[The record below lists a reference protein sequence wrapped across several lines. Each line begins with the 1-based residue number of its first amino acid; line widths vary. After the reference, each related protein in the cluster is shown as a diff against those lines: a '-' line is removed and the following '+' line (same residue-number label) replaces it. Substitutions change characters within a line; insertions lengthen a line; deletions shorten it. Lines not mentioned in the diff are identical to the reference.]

1 VPGVCGLGVRFGGD
15 IVALVC
21 MCVEA
26 HVQYWIWCLNGML
39 CKFHTTAMIVK
50 RWMKCVHD
58 DAAHF
63 EIKGDTR
70 KDKDNSKLCWGIE

>member
-1 VPGVCGLGVRFGGD
+1 VGWVCGLGETLSLWYVCVCERTYDGSFVGG
-15 IVALVC
+15 
-21 MCVEA
+21 CV
-26 HVQYWIWCLNGML
+26 LRKL
-39 CKFHTTAMIVK
+39 HTTLMIVK

-70 KDKDNSKLCWGIE
+70 KDKDKSKLCSDIE